1 MEAQLSYSQ
10 IEVNG
15 KYKIDN
21 REIIVI
27 DKHIAIKYIAIIS
40 CASDLESL
48 RREERILYSYLNY
61 PSTKYSAPF
70 KDLKITY

>member
-27 DKHIAIKYIAIIS
+27 NKHIGIKHIAIIS

-48 RREERILYSYLNY
+48 RREERISYYYLNY
-61 PSTKYSAPF
+61 PSTQYSAPF
-70 KDLKITY
+70 KNLTITY